1 LPTIIGPVDGG
12 PSEESEWTGTTERNR
27 GKEWFTIQQ
36 EPGLKRFL
44 VLSILFAVPLDSALL
59 LIGQFESEQALRNYT
74 DVATFIPLTV
84 ATIILFIVVRKTTE
98 KSLKNTTLF
107 LAIGFLLQVAFSLVW
122 IYYWHIVNR
131 EGLPDVSI
139 GDAFYLGSY
148 FFWTAATIP
157 YFNRYRTLMSRRSLG
172 VLAIYSIGAAIILLM
187 TLRYWYDAALL
198 YDYSWFTTAVWLA
211 YPVAAT
217 VSVFFMIALAL
228 LYGFER
234 YGKGLLKNYWL
245 YFLSPIMI
253 IALADNLNGY
263 YFVLSGNSIPGRLD
277 DVLYLAGYAVAIA
290 AGLTIVMSKLD
301 TASVIPSVEE
311 HVLRDGSV
319 RITKGRGTIVED
331 PKSNLSFEL
340 FARLIAPE
348 ESDTVRD
355 GYILSRRA
363 PATIREEFSFKNVRI
378 TWIATGAGQDVMD
391 PTKPG
396 MIAHM
401 IMEFLSKTKNGVVLL
416 DGIESVMVHN
426 DFNRTARM
434 LEQINDF
441 VMQYRG
447 YLIVPIDP
455 KAFDSRERA
464 LLMRNFETVAV
475 RTVDV

>member
-1 LPTIIGPVDGG
+1 M
-12 PSEESEWTGTTERNR
+12 R
-27 GKEWFTIQQ
+27 Q

-44 VLSILFAVPLDSALL
+44 VLSILFAVPVDSALL
-59 LIGQFESEQALRNYT
+59 LIAHFGSDQALRNYT
-74 DVATFIPLTV
+74 DAASFIPLTV

-98 KSLKNTTLF
+98 KSLKKTTMF

-122 IYYWHIVNR
+122 IYYWQIINR

-157 YFNRYRTLMSRRSLG
+157 YFNRYRTLMSRGSLG
-172 VLAIYSIGAAIILLM
+172 ALAIYSIGAAIILLM

-217 VSVFFMIALAL
+217 ISLFFMIALTL
-228 LYGFER
+228 LYGYER
-234 YGKGLLKNYWL
+234 YGRGLLANYWL

-263 YFVLSGNSIPGRLD
+263 YFVLSGNYVPGRLD

-311 HVLRDGSV
+311 HILNDRSV
-319 RITKGRGTIVED
+319 RITKGRGVIVED
-331 PKSNLSFEL
+331 PKSKLSFKL

-348 ESDTVRD
+348 ESDIRRD

-363 PATIREEFSFKNVRI
+363 PAIIREEFGFKNVMI
-378 TWIATGAGQDVMD
+378 TWMASGSGQDVVD

-396 MIAHM
+396 LMAHA

-426 DFNRTARM
+426 DFNRAVRM

-441 VMQYRG
+441 VMQYQG
-447 YLIVPIDP
+447 YLIVPVDP
-455 KAFDSRERA
+455 KAFNSRERA
-464 LLMRNFETVAV
+464 MLMKNFETLAV

>member
-1 LPTIIGPVDGG
+1 M
-12 PSEESEWTGTTERNR
+12 R
-27 GKEWFTIQQ
+27 Q

-44 VLSILFAVPLDSALL
+44 VLSILFAVPVDSALL
-59 LIGQFESEQALRNYT
+59 LIAHFGSDQALRNYT
-74 DVATFIPLTV
+74 DAASFIPLTV

-98 KSLKNTTLF
+98 KSLKKTTMF

-122 IYYWHIVNR
+122 IYYWQIINR

-157 YFNRYRTLMSRRSLG
+157 YFNRYRTLMSRGSLG
-172 VLAIYSIGAAIILLM
+172 ALAIYSIGAAIILLM

-217 VSVFFMIALAL
+217 ISLFFMIALTL
-228 LYGFER
+228 LYGYER
-234 YGKGLLKNYWL
+234 YGRGLLANYWL

-263 YFVLSGNSIPGRLD
+263 YFVLSGNYVPGRLD

-301 TASVIPSVEE
+301 TASVLPSVEE
-311 HVLRDGSV
+311 HILNDRSV
-319 RITKGRGTIVED
+319 RITKGRGMIVED
-331 PKSNLSFEL
+331 PKSKLSFKL

-348 ESDTVRD
+348 ESDIRRD

-363 PATIREEFSFKNVRI
+363 PAIIREEFGFKNVMI
-378 TWIATGAGQDVMD
+378 TWMASGSGQDAVD

-396 MIAHM
+396 LMAHA
-401 IMEFLSKTKNGVVLL
+401 IMEFLSKTKNGVVIL

-426 DFNRTARM
+426 DFNRAVRM

-441 VMQYRG
+441 VMQHQG
-447 YLIVPIDP
+447 YLIVPVDP
-455 KAFDSRERA
+455 KAFNSRERA
-464 LLMRNFETVAV
+464 ILMKNFETLAV
-475 RTVDV
+475 RTVDF

>member
-1 LPTIIGPVDGG
+1 
-12 PSEESEWTGTTERNR
+12 
-27 GKEWFTIQQ
+27 
-36 EPGLKRFL
+36 
-44 VLSILFAVPLDSALL
+44 VLSILFAVPVDSALL
-59 LIGQFESEQALRNYT
+59 LIAHFGSDQALRNYT
-74 DVATFIPLTV
+74 DAASFIPLTV

-98 KSLKNTTLF
+98 KSLKKTTMF

-122 IYYWHIVNR
+122 IYYWQIINR

-157 YFNRYRTLMSRRSLG
+157 YFNRYRTLMSRGSLG
-172 VLAIYSIGAAIILLM
+172 ALAIYSIGAAIILLM

-217 VSVFFMIALAL
+217 ISLFFMIALTL
-228 LYGFER
+228 LYGYER
-234 YGKGLLKNYWL
+234 YGRGLLANYWL

-263 YFVLSGNSIPGRLD
+263 YFVLSGNYVPGRLD

-301 TASVIPSVEE
+301 TASVLPSVEE
-311 HVLRDGSV
+311 HILNDRSV
-319 RITKGRGTIVED
+319 RITKGRGMIVED
-331 PKSNLSFEL
+331 PKSKLSFKL

-348 ESDTVRD
+348 ESDIRRD

-363 PATIREEFSFKNVRI
+363 PAIIREEFGFKNVMI
-378 TWIATGAGQDVMD
+378 TWMASGSGQDVVD

-396 MIAHM
+396 LMAHA

-426 DFNRTARM
+426 DFNRAVRM

-441 VMQYRG
+441 VMQYQG
-447 YLIVPIDP
+447 YLIVPVDP
-455 KAFDSRERA
+455 KAFNSRERA
-464 LLMRNFETVAV
+464 MLMKNFETLAV

>member
-1 LPTIIGPVDGG
+1 M
-12 PSEESEWTGTTERNR
+12 R
-27 GKEWFTIQQ
+27 Q

-44 VLSILFAVPLDSALL
+44 VLSILFAVPVDSALL
-59 LIGQFESEQALRNYT
+59 LIAHFGSDQALRNYT
-74 DVATFIPLTV
+74 DAASFIPLTV

-98 KSLKNTTLF
+98 KSLKKTTMF

-122 IYYWHIVNR
+122 IYYWQIINR

-157 YFNRYRTLMSRRSLG
+157 YFNRYRTLMSRGSLG
-172 VLAIYSIGAAIILLM
+172 ALAIYSIGAAIILLM

-217 VSVFFMIALAL
+217 ISLFFMIALTL
-228 LYGFER
+228 LYGYER
-234 YGKGLLKNYWL
+234 YGRGLLANYWL

-263 YFVLSGNSIPGRLD
+263 YFVLSGNYVPGRLD

-311 HVLRDGSV
+311 HILNDRSV
-319 RITKGRGTIVED
+319 RITKGRGVIVED
-331 PKSNLSFEL
+331 PKSKLSFKL

-348 ESDTVRD
+348 ESDIRRD

-363 PATIREEFSFKNVRI
+363 PAIIREEFGFKNVMI
-378 TWIATGAGQDVMD
+378 TWMASGSGQDVVD

-396 MIAHM
+396 LMAHA

-426 DFNRTARM
+426 DFNRAVRM

-441 VMQYRG
+441 VMQHQG
-447 YLIVPIDP
+447 YLIVPVDP
-455 KAFDSRERA
+455 KAFNSRERA
-464 LLMRNFETVAV
+464 MLMKNFETLAV